1 MILEGRDI
9 KEISTSQLYM
19 TTVIFLR
26 NMKLRIL
33 KIKSETGN
41 WNFHFI

>member
-9 KEISTSQLYM
+9 KEVSASQLYM
-19 TTVIFLR
+19 RTVIFLR

-33 KIKSETGN
+33 NIKSETGN
-41 WNFHFI
+41 WNFHFL

>member
-19 TTVIFLR
+19 RTVIFLC
-26 NMKLRIL
+26 NMKLRIHN
-33 KIKSETGN
+33 IKSETGN
-41 WNFHFI
+41 WNFHFL